1 MAWTRV
7 AQPYPPGVAF
17 AVATALAMRT
27 ELVPNHMSFN
37 PASCAKTD
45 QMRIG
50 EAKNPGPRRPRAQSR
65 TGLLDEIPLVEA
77 RTLVLQDKIWGNF
90 LEWIASTIS
99 PPAARSAMAH
109 PFLLVLLAKEYG
121 SFLYT
126 SGRSLYVYR
135 HLLVFL
141 QQNFITVKPFMGAGS
156 LLNLQFTE
164 SPSLTESSEPW
175 SVLR

>member
-135 HLLVFL
+135 HL
-141 QQNFITVKPFMGAGS
+141 
-156 LLNLQFTE
+156 
-164 SPSLTESSEPW
+164 
-175 SVLR
+175 